1 MAQTSK
7 EIRKAYDR
15 KTYKQF
21 NLRIRRDSDLLR
33 WLEDYKNGGNE
44 VNALMIELLNKH
56 FKHLVKLGVL
66 DSEE

>member
-7 EIRKAYDR
+7 AIRKAYDQ

-21 NLRIRRDSDLLR
+21 NIRIRRDSDLLR

-44 VNALMIELLNKH
+44 VNALVVELLSKH
-56 FKHLVKLGVL
+56 FKHLIKLGVL
-66 DSEE
+66 EDEE